1 MTTTDVLTRAVGA
14 WVTEVATKLDAGR
27 LGVLRACLEAPDAD
41 VRLVVELREGALI
54 LEATT
59 TNGKR
64 LELYREEVHPLR
76 PTDNFGH
83 GDDSLRH

>member
-1 MTTTDVLTRAVGA
+1 MPTSA
-14 WVTEVATKLDAGR
+14 WWWSS
-27 LGVLRACLEAPDAD
+27 
-41 VRLVVELREGALI
+41 REGALI

-76 PTDNFGH
+76 PTDNVGH
-83 GDDSLRH
+83 GDDSLRR